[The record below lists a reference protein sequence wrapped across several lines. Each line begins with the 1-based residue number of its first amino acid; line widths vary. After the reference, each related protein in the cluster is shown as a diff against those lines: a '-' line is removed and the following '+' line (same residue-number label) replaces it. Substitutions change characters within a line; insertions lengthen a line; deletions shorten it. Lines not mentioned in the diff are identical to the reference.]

1 MNNDNNNTLNI
12 NLDLGNK
19 AAENKEKRV
28 RAAISKNKAAK
39 YVPTFDEVWVTGY
52 VQNEATGKLK
62 PGIMQTK
69 LTPSDRNKLLEVKA
83 ALESGEIGFNGSL
96 RELTKTKALA
106 LHKELMVVRREGIIK
121 KMIQDKPD
129 NYILV
134 TDEKQLNDVVDK
146 LRNEKIIA
154 VDTETT
160 GVNYLTKVND
170 YIVGVSITLPIA
182 DMHVYIPVRHNV
194 EDKQLDADL
203 VFKALKPFLEDE
215 TLGKVLHNYKF
226 DAHMLEQEGVFMQ
239 GLHMDTMV
247 AFHLLNENEPSF
259 ALKNL
264 ATKYGEYIGFI
275 DKSHTYEELFG
286 RVGFD
291 NTPLDIATVY
301 AAKDTHL
308 TYKLSQWIEQQFNRL
323 PQIKDLYFN
332 IERRITE
339 ICVDMEREGFL
350 IDLDFSA
357 RYKEELEKE
366 LADLLDDLY
375 KEFGDINLNS
385 QQQLQKL
392 FYDTLG
398 LPDVSKSKK
407 VDASTLEILA
417 KEYAPISKLLKYRE
431 LNKLLGTYIDPLP
444 QKIAQDGR
452 LHGSFNQSST
462 VTGRFAS
469 NKPNLQNLPKSARK
483 MIVAAE
489 DHIIIGVDYSQIE
502 PRVLAHISKDENLQY
517 PYITGQDLYS
527 TLAAKV
533 FNKPLEECGD
543 GSKYRKMMKT
553 GLLAVMYGTST
564 FTLAKQLGISTD
576 EAEQFI
582 QDFLNNYPDVS
593 AFIDETKLMADNLGY
608 VTTLDGR
615 KRRFIGHK
623 ETAKRYHAIDDRIKK
638 IAKVEKYNIRE
649 VNISRELR
657 SLYYEVTKEYGRV
670 SRQAVNAVIQGT
682 AAFIMK
688 KAMVDLSD
696 YLKAK
701 ELETGKRF
709 RLIGT
714 IHDEVLIEIPADT
727 TPDDV
732 LEIAKIQRD
741 AVTLDIPLKVDIE
754 VSQRWGCGV
763 SFDEWAECGGGLNV
777 FNEKIL

>member
-259 ALKNL
+259 A
-264 ATKYGEYIGFI
+264 
-275 DKSHTYEELFG
+275 
-286 RVGFD
+286 
-291 NTPLDIATVY
+291 
-301 AAKDTHL
+301 
-308 TYKLSQWIEQQFNRL
+308 
-323 PQIKDLYFN
+323 
-332 IERRITE
+332 
-339 ICVDMEREGFL
+339 
-350 IDLDFSA
+350 
-357 RYKEELEKE
+357 
-366 LADLLDDLY
+366 
-375 KEFGDINLNS
+375 
-385 QQQLQKL
+385 
-392 FYDTLG
+392 
-398 LPDVSKSKK
+398 
-407 VDASTLEILA
+407 
-417 KEYAPISKLLKYRE
+417 
-431 LNKLLGTYIDPLP
+431 
-444 QKIAQDGR
+444 
-452 LHGSFNQSST
+452 
-462 VTGRFAS
+462 
-469 NKPNLQNLPKSARK
+469 
-483 MIVAAE
+483 
-489 DHIIIGVDYSQIE
+489 
-502 PRVLAHISKDENLQY
+502 
-517 PYITGQDLYS
+517 
-527 TLAAKV
+527 
-533 FNKPLEECGD
+533 
-543 GSKYRKMMKT
+543 
-553 GLLAVMYGTST
+553 
-564 FTLAKQLGISTD
+564 
-576 EAEQFI
+576 
-582 QDFLNNYPDVS
+582 
-593 AFIDETKLMADNLGY
+593 
-608 VTTLDGR
+608 
-615 KRRFIGHK
+615 
-623 ETAKRYHAIDDRIKK
+623 IKK
-638 IAKVEKYNIRE
+638 P
-649 VNISRELR
+649 
-657 SLYYEVTKEYGRV
+657 
-670 SRQAVNAVIQGT
+670 
-682 AAFIMK
+682 
-688 KAMVDLSD
+688 SD
-696 YLKAK
+696 
-701 ELETGKRF
+701 
-709 RLIGT
+709 
-714 IHDEVLIEIPADT
+714 
-727 TPDDV
+727 
-732 LEIAKIQRD
+732 
-741 AVTLDIPLKVDIE
+741 
-754 VSQRWGCGV
+754 
-763 SFDEWAECGGGLNV
+763 
-777 FNEKIL
+777 